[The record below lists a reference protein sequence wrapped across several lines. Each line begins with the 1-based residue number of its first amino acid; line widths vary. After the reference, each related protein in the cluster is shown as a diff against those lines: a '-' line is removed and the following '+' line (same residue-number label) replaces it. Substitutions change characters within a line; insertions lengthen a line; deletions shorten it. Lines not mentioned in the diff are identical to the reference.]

1 MSTTEWTNPQ
11 TGIKYPIGNV
21 GIEPIKPNGIFG
33 EILDVARTAFPPFN
47 LAYLTLSAIL
57 TKGDSAVPTYGLWA
71 GPGWN
76 AGTRPT
82 GDEIDWTTPP
92 CYNENVKTSSTP
104 ENCYSLVDAITKTHD
119 WRYYKAEID
128 YPNRGVVGDT
138 GKKVSFSTEER

>member
-1 MSTTEWTNPQ
+1 MAMSTYDY
-11 TGIKYPIGNV
+11 GIYKIGTI
-21 GIEPIKPNGIFG
+21 GMEPIKPNGIFG
-33 EILDVARTAFPPFN
+33 EILDAARTAFPPFN

-138 GKKVSFSTEER
+138 GKKVSFSKEER